1 MKEKKH
7 RIVVDHMNK
16 KDMKTPRKPQITLE
30 RSESLRKYAY
40 KRPDANTEEFVRYIT
55 QFQGERQPTNL
66 RLQRKAPLPE
76 IGTSGLRDSGFLDKN
91 SDTSDYDDTTLDN
104 EVASVYSN
112 RSKNSRK
119 DLHVHEVLTL
129 TREQTRDNLLS
140 KSLSNG
146 LADHLNGNVL
156 FLRQT
161 TDIRRKGGGPNVN
174 LLPKVTRTS
183 KQLPPIEQLHVPDR
197 PTAPSPSRT
206 PPFSN
211 SDDSFIE
218 EEPVDYIDSS

>member
-1 MKEKKH
+1 
-7 RIVVDHMNK
+7 
-16 KDMKTPRKPQITLE
+16 MKTPKKPHITVE
-30 RSESLRKYAY
+30 RSSSMRNYAY
-40 KRPDANTEEFVRYIT
+40 KRPDANTEEFVRFIT
-55 QFQGERQPTNL
+55 HCQSERQPTNL

-76 IGTSGLRDSGFLDKN
+76 IGNSGLRDSGFLDKN
-91 SDTSDYDDTTLDN
+91 SDTSDYDDSTLDN

-112 RSKNSRK
+112 KSKNSRK

-156 FLRQT
+156 LFRQT
-161 TDIRRKGGGPNVN
+161 TDIRKKGGGLNMN
-174 LLPKVTRTS
+174 LHPKVNRAG
-183 KQLPPIEQLHVPDR
+183 KQLPPIEQSNIPVR

-211 SDDSFIE
+211 SDGSFIE
-218 EEPVDYIDSS
+218 EEPLDYIDSS

>member
-1 MKEKKH
+1 
-7 RIVVDHMNK
+7 
-16 KDMKTPRKPQITLE
+16 MKTPRKPQITLE
-30 RSESLRKYAY
+30 RSESLRRYAH
-40 KRPDANTEEFVRYIT
+40 KKPDANTEEFVRYIT
-55 QFQGERQPTNL
+55 QFQSERQPTNL

-91 SDTSDYDDTTLDN
+91 SDTSDYDDATLDN

-112 RSKNSRK
+112 KSKNSRK

-129 TREQTRDNLLS
+129 TREQTRENLLS
-140 KSLSNG
+140 KPPPNG
-146 LADHLNGNVL
+146 LADHLNGNIL

-161 TDIRRKGGGPNVN
+161 TDIHKKGGGLNVN
-174 LLPKVTRTS
+174 LHPKVNRAS
-183 KQLPPIEQLHVPDR
+183 KQLPPIEQFHTPMR
-197 PTAPSPSRT
+197 PSAPSPSRT